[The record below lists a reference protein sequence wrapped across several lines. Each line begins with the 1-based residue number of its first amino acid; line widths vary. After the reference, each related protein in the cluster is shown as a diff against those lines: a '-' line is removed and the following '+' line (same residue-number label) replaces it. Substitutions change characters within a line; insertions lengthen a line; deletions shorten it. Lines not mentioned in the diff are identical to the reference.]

1 MPVLDS
7 EALIAVHY
15 DEKRRE
21 LHATFRPRARTYVYR
36 DVPRE
41 VYDALLAADSQGAFF
56 NAHIRDRYGF
66 REVRR

>member
-7 EALIAVHY
+7 DAVIAVHY
-15 DEKRRE
+15 DDKRLE
-21 LHATFRPRARTYVYR
+21 LRATFRPRARTYVYR

-56 NAHIRDRYGF
+56 NAHIRDAYAF

>member
-15 DEKRRE
+15 DADARE
-21 LHATFRPRARTYVYR
+21 LRATFRPRGRTYVYR

-41 VYDALLAADSQGAFF
+41 VYDALLAADSRGAFF
-56 NAHIRDRYGF
+56 NAHIRDAYAF

>member
-7 EALIAVHY
+7 EALIVVHY
-15 DEKRRE
+15 NENARE
-21 LHATFRPRARTYVYR
+21 LSATFRPKARTYVYR

-41 VYDALLAADSQGAFF
+41 VYDALLAAESRGAFF
-56 NAHIRDRYGF
+56 NAHIRDHYAF

>member
-15 DEKRRE
+15 DDDARE
-21 LHATFRPRARTYVYR
+21 LRATFRPRARTYIYR
-36 DVPRE
+36 EVPRE
-41 VYDALLAADSQGAFF
+41 VYDALLSADSRGAFF
-56 NAHIRDRYGF
+56 NAHIRDAYAF

>member
-15 DEKRRE
+15 NDQRRE
-21 LHATFRPRARTYVYR
+21 LRATFQPRARTYVYFG
-36 DVPRE
+36 VPRRT
-41 VYDALLAADSQGAFF
+41 YDALLAADSRGAFF
-56 NAHIRDRYGF
+56 NKHIRDRYAF